1 MEPALGGLNLAD
13 VDMEIA
19 NRVSFSAGRSVIS
32 ELEAECDEMGLSC
45 DAEPFY
51 AVGPYCPDFSE
62 TSDQEVIALLGN
74 P

>member
-32 ELEAECDEMGLSC
+32 ELEAECDEMVFLATQSLSMPS
-45 DAEPFY
+45 ALIAP
-51 AVGPYCPDFSE
+51 
-62 TSDQEVIALLGN
+62 TSARPAIRK
-74 P
+74 